1 MPSVSLQYD
10 LSEIGAAADWLIK
23 QAAGVRVWLWHGDM
37 GAGKTTL
44 IKSVCTILGAG
55 GDLSSPTYSLANEY
69 STSGGSKIYHLD
81 LYRLRSLDEAL
92 DIGIEEYIHSGD
104 LCLIEWPQLI
114 MPLLREG
121 EFVTIHIDTISA
133 SERKITIFI

>member
-1 MPSVSLQYD
+1 MQGESMQYD
-10 LSEIGAAADWLIK
+10 LSEIQTVAAWLIK
-23 QAAGVRVWLWHGDM
+23 QAAGVRVWLCHGEM
-37 GAGKTTL
+37 GAGKTTM
-44 IKSVCTILGAG
+44 IKSVCEILGAG

-69 STSGGSKIYHLD
+69 LTSGGEKIYHLD
-81 LYRLRSLDEAL
+81 LYRLRSPDEAL
-92 DIGIEEYIHSGD
+92 DIGIEEYIHSGS